1 MVYYCITTNVLCWY
15 IRRWHV
21 GKKPRQRNEL
31 YQRVNYS
38 IVKNS
43 RAEIITT
50 APSKKD
56 VIVPKNISEQP
67 VVAIETATGPYS
79 GCDLVY
85 SYAWDTATARAVC
98 LAESGG
104 NPNAYNGANY
114 NGTNDAGLMQI
125 NSIHVISGLIGDQER
140 FNPELNMKAAYAI
153 YKGSGFRAWA
163 AYTSGAYLKY
173 L

>member
-1 MVYYCITTNVLCWY
+1 MVYYCITTNVLCRY

-31 YQRVNYS
+31 YQRIDYS

-43 RAEIITT
+43 RAEIVTT
-50 APSKKD
+50 AHPNKD
-56 VIVPKNISEQP
+56 VIAPTNISEQP

-85 SYAWDTATARAVC
+85 NYAWDTATARAVC
-98 LAESGG
+98 FAESGG
-104 NPNAYNGANY
+104 NPNASNY
-114 NGTNDAGLMQI
+114 NDKHESCVGSFGLMQI
-125 NSIHVISGLIGDQER
+125 ACIHTGGVAEYDPLKNMDKAFEIYSRSGWKPWG
-140 FNPELNMKAAYAI
+140 AH
-153 YKGSGFRAWA
+153 
-163 AYTSGAYLKY
+163 TSGAYLKY